1 LTQPSNWSRPQP
13 TNTHR
18 NRRRK
23 HHSPINLELLLK
35 RGDRQERIFFA
46 GHGAGRD
53 RLGLRDRLAGFP
65 SACDPELS
73 TTSIVQMLPSGWIKR

>member
-23 HHSPINLELLLK
+23 HHSPINLELLMPVM
-35 RGDRQERIFFA
+35 
-46 GHGAGRD
+46 
-53 RLGLRDRLAGFP
+53 GLFLA
-65 SACDPELS
+65 A
-73 TTSIVQMLPSGWIKR
+73 RR